1 MAFLEPA
8 SLQDIPHLVALWNK
22 AFGANWPLTE
32 RLLRQTLENDPF
44 YEPEG
49 HFVARENSAI
59 VGWALCKSNKLVGPE
74 LGRFQNRGGIGALCV
89 HPDFQRRGV
98 GTQLLERCE
107 DYLRKHDSPLTT
119 LYFSHHLLPG
129 IPADSPSGVAF
140 FKRHGYEGFT
150 PCVDMWRELLTYELP
165 EKAVAAM
172 QQNPTVEIR
181 RAREDEANRVLDFVS
196 REFPGGWTYSTKAH
210 FARSGK
216 ASDIIVAVEKSE
228 VIGFCHTSDWRSSWL
243 MPNIY
248 WHELLGERFGGLG
261 PIGIGAE
268 HRKRGL
274 GLAICA
280 VAVEELKRAGVEK
293 MAIDWTTLV
302 DFYGQMSFTVWKT
315 YLQAEKQE
323 C

>member
-1 MAFLEPA
+1 MSIELA
-8 SLQDIPHLVALWNK
+8 SLSDISRLVTLWN
-22 AFGANWPLTE
+22 ASFGANWPLTE

-44 YEPEG
+44 YEAAG
-49 HFVARENSAI
+49 HFVARENDEI
-59 VGWALCKSNKLVGPE
+59 VGWALCKSNKLAGPE

-89 HPDFQRRGV
+89 HPNFQRRGV

-119 LYFSHHLLPG
+119 LYFPHHLLPG

-140 FKRHGYEGFT
+140 FKKHGYEGFT
-150 PCVDMWRELLTYELP
+150 PCVDMWRELSTYELP

-196 REFPGGWTYSTKAH
+196 REFPGGWTYSAKSH
-210 FARSGK
+210 FARGGK
-216 ASDIIVAVEKSE
+216 ASDIIVAVENSE

-302 DFYGQMSFTVWKT
+302 DFYGQMGFTVWKT
-315 YLQAEKQE
+315 YLQAEKK
-323 C
+323 